1 MTTTGTSLQPYEDIM
16 PEQHYNPNE
25 PHPAELAL
33 KDVLS
38 NIRTALKGSQ
48 TLPRYMDGPLIS
60 IPMTPDQL
68 MALEAQVRTLRGIEQ
83 MIVERYPGVIE

>member
-1 MTTTGTSLQPYEDIM
+1 MNTAETSLHPYEDIM
-16 PEQHYNPNE
+16 PEEHYNPNE
-25 PHPAELAL
+25 PHPAEAAL
-33 KDVLS
+33 KEVLA
-38 NIRTALKGSQ
+38 NVRTALKGSQ

-60 IPMTPDQL
+60 IPMTHEQL